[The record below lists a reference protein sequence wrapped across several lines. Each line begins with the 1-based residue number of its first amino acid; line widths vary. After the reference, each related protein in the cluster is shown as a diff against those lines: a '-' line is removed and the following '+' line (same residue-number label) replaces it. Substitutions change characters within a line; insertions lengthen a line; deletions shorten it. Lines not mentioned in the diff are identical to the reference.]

1 MPVPHEPTLIVGAG
15 PIGLACAISAKRRG
29 LDPLVID
36 AGAIADSIVHYPV
49 GMHFF
54 TTPER
59 LEIGGH
65 PIVCSGPK
73 PTREE
78 ALMYYRG
85 VARAEGLRIRP
96 YTRLTGL
103 AREEGRL
110 VAELAAGLGAP
121 EPERLACDQLVLA
134 TGYFGHPNLLGVPG
148 ESLPHV
154 SHYPGEPHLSAGL
167 DVVVVGGKNS
177 AVEMALGAYR
187 AGARVTLVHRRST
200 LKPSVKYWLRP
211 DLENRIK
218 AGEIRA
224 RWSATVT
231 EIGPRTVTIRPE
243 SGDAETLP
251 ADRVYLLTGYHP
263 DFDLF
268 RRLGLELDPET
279 GKPTHNP
286 ATLESNVPGV
296 YPGRERDL
304 GQVHLRGVHRE
315 RTVRRGEDL
324 RGRSEPG
331 EGGGEVCGGGSAGGG
346 VTGRDGEGR
355 GGTGRRRTR
364 SRPHTPL
371 RVPPRP
377 FTSLPVPSPETSAT
391 PRRTPPARRG
401 VPRARPRDHHLLR
414 IRHPPHQRIAHHAP
428 VGSFP
433 LARDEEGRGTS
444 TPASDRPWPRDTPP
458 TRDGPPA
465 GPARRN
471 PPGWYRAGPRSPPSG
486 GRPA

>member
-1 MPVPHEPTLIVGAG
+1 MELPNEPVVIVGAG
-15 PIGLACAISAKRRG
+15 PIGLACAISARRRG

-49 GMHFF
+49 GMTFF

-65 PIVCSGPK
+65 PIVCSGQK

-103 AREEGRL
+103 TPDGGRL
-110 VAELAAGLGAP
+110 LLDVEAGLGAVHG
-121 EPERLACDQLVLA
+121 ERLTADRLVLA
-134 TGYFGHPNLLGVPG
+134 TGYFGDPNLLGVPG
-148 ESLPHV
+148 ERLPHV

-187 AGARVTLVHRRST
+187 AGARVTLVHRRAT

-218 AGEIRA
+218 AGEIQA

-231 EIGPRTVTIRPE
+231 EIAPRNVTIRLESGEPE
-243 SGDAETLP
+243 SLP

-279 GKPTHNP
+279 GKPAHDP

-296 YPGRERDL
+296 YLAGSVTSGKFISEVFIENGRY
-304 GQVHLRGVHRE
+304 
-315 RTVRRGEDL
+315 
-324 RGRSEPG
+324 
-331 EGGGEVCGGGSAGGG
+331 
-346 VTGRDGEGR
+346 DGEKIFGDKA
-355 GGTGRRRTR
+355 
-364 SRPHTPL
+364 S
-371 RVPPRP
+371 
-377 FTSLPVPSPETSAT
+377 
-391 PRRTPPARRG
+391 
-401 VPRARPRDHHLLR
+401 RARAEENFAGINR
-414 IRHPPHQRIAHHAP
+414 P
-428 VGSFP
+428 VG
-433 LARDEEGRGTS
+433 E
-444 TPASDRPWPRDTPP
+444 
-458 TRDGPPA
+458 
-465 GPARRN
+465 
-471 PPGWYRAGPRSPPSG
+471 
-486 GRPA
+486 